1 MMKIVV
7 LLVLLTVGV
16 VVGDS
21 VVGRVGGGVTLT
33 CKYDIFHHG
42 ALGVCWG
49 RGDIPPSGCRNQLI
63 STDGHRVVD
72 GTRASSR
79 YQLLGRLEA
88 GDVSL
93 TILNVSE
100 TDAGRYGCRVDIYGW
115 FNDKKH
121 HFDLTVETAPQ
132 TTTSSPSSR
141 ETSPE
146 QTDVSPPAGQLTST
160 ELVQTSSSSSVT
172 AEDSSVGVVLVC
184 VLVGLVVLV
193 TAGAGAIIVSRRRR
207 LSKTGE
213 QQVTSRVQFRSPPPP
228 PLQLQSRGSVVE
240 NIYQIDEG
248 GDGGDGGD
256 GGEYEYCP

>member
-193 TAGAGAIIVSRRRR
+193 TAGAGAIIAVSSRSPVGSSSGRRRR
-207 LSKTGE
+207 RRCS
-213 QQVTSRVQFRSPPPP
+213 SRVEARWWRTST
-228 PLQLQSRGSVVE
+228 R
-240 NIYQIDEG
+240 
-248 GDGGDGGD
+248 
-256 GGEYEYCP
+256 

>member
-146 QTDVSPPAGQLTST
+146 QTDVSPPAGQQCGCGSG
-160 ELVQTSSSSSVT
+160 VCSGRVGSS
-172 AEDSSVGVVLVC
+172 GH
-184 VLVGLVVLV
+184 
-193 TAGAGAIIVSRRRR
+193 SRRRR
-207 LSKTGE
+207 HHRGE